1 MKTAKLSNALRE
13 CQATTNILVKTLD
26 EEAELFYQS
35 SNSNKLLVLIKENNS
50 VLNSAAYTGHTKLL
64 QSILRPP
71 WSSVEMRCK
80 AVHQHLCMWQRHNGE
95 WNQYG

>member
-35 SNSNKLLVLIKENNS
+35 SNSYKLLVLIKENN
-50 VLNSAAYTGHTKLL
+50 
-64 QSILRPP
+64 
-71 WSSVEMRCK
+71 
-80 AVHQHLCMWQRHNGE
+80 
-95 WNQYG
+95 